1 MKGSLI
7 IIRKELRRVFKDKKL
22 IFSMFIL
29 PAILVIGIYS
39 LMGVLIGSMQKDIEE
54 HTAITYFV
62 NPTDELNSLIND
74 QNYDFGKHAE
84 INRLSEAEYASRKDE
99 IEKEMLDGNV
109 QLIVVLD
116 KDFSAKVS
124 DYGADAAIPN
134 IKVFYNSAEQYSTQA
149 YGNFSIILSAYRQN
163 LLVNRLGSA
172 QALTV
177 FNQDDQIIVKEEK
190 ANSQFISMML
200 PYLITMMLFA
210 GAMGIGVDA
219 IAGEKERGTMA
230 SMLLS
235 PIKRNEIVIGKL
247 VSMALLSGLSSLVYS
262 VAMIIA
268 MPMMNKAGGNA
279 DMSGFGG
286 LSFSPL
292 QAIQL
297 LVIMLVMV
305 FLYVSIISLLAVI
318 AKDVKTASTY
328 ISPIYIVVIVAGML
342 TMFNSGKEHPIYHY
356 MIPVYGNA
364 LAIGDLCGN
373 ELTMT
378 NFVACLLGSFVVAL
392 ILIAGITKA
401 FNSEKIMFNA

>member
-1 MKGSLI
+1 MKGASI
-7 IIRKELRRVFKDKKL
+7 IIRKELKRVFGDKKL

-29 PAILVIGIYS
+29 PAILVVGIYS

-54 HTAITYFV
+54 HVAVTYFV
-62 NPTDELNSLIND
+62 NSTNELDALIKMPEF
-74 QNYDFGKHAE
+74 DFGQHAE
-84 INRLSEAEYASRKDE
+84 INKLTEAEFEAQ
-99 IEKEMLDGNV
+99 KEDLKQLMLSGDV

-116 KDFSAKVS
+116 KDFNNKVS
-124 DYGADAAIPN
+124 VYGAGAAIPD
-134 IKVFYNSAEQYSTQA
+134 IKVYYNSGEQYSTQA
-149 YGNFSIILSAYRQN
+149 YGNFSVVLAAYRQS
-163 LLVNRLGSA
+163 LLAGRLGSA
-172 QALTV
+172 DALTV
-177 FNQDDQIIVKEEK
+177 FNQNDEIWVKEEK

-230 SMLLS
+230 SMLLT

-247 VSMALLSGLSSLVYS
+247 VSMAILSGLSSLVYS
-262 VAMIIA
+262 VAMIIT
-268 MPMMNKAGGNA
+268 MPMMNKATGDNGI
-279 DMSGFGG
+279 SGFGG
-286 LSFSPL
+286 LSFGPM
-292 QAIQL
+292 QAVQL
-297 LVIMLVMV
+297 LVIMLIMV
-305 FLYVSIISLLAVI
+305 FLYVSIISLLAVL

-328 ISPIYIVVIVAGML
+328 LSPIYIVVIVAGML

-373 ELTMT
+373 ELSSI
-378 NFVACLLGSFVVAL
+378 NFLACLSGSFVVAV
-392 ILIAGITKA
+392 ILIAAITKA